1 MIEFG
6 CQMIRG
12 DETGLIS
19 ITILIQ
25 IVVILKFLNWIG

>member
-1 MIEFG
+1 
-6 CQMIRG
+6 MIRG

-25 IVVILKFLNWIG
+25 IVVILKFLNWILFDI